1 MSVFLREATPDVDL
15 TGKVSLWVALL
26 FSMSAGTSFPCSLSG
41 RSALAL
47 VTELWKHK
55 FDLDKEQHSRVS
67 EVQAADIEK
76 SGLFAHELPL
86 PLLVLLRVQSDL
98 GRVAQSKQE
107 RVSSEEQF
115 EA

>member
-1 MSVFLREATPDVDL
+1 MSVFLREATSDVDFS
-15 TGKVSLWVALL
+15 GKVSLRVALL
-26 FSMSAGTSFPCSLSG
+26 FPVPARASLPCSLSG

-55 FDLDKEQHSRVS
+55 SDLDKEQHSGVS

-76 SGLFAHELPL
+76 GGLFAHELSL

-107 RVSSEEQF
+107 RMSSEEQF